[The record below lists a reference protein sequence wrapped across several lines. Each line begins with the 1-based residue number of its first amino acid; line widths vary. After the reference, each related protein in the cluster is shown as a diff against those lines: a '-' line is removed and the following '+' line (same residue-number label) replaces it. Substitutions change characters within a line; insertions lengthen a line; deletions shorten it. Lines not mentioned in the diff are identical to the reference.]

1 MWVPL
6 GNDECIKIMVGGDA
20 HESSSMSA
28 EMETKMAMVPNK
40 MGIGG
45 CRIDGN

>member
-20 HESSSMSA
+20 HESSMSA

-40 MGIGG
+40 MSIGG